1 MTDLELRNVKK
12 YLKAPTA
19 EQVIEFVE
27 EVGVSDLQFERFYEM
42 SNETIKNVRRGY
54 RQLPKKYWHFIYE
67 KIVPTYGIS
76 YTKPIIS
83 SGSKVGS
90 KKDNKQSVVD
100 VNRLFTLK

>member
-27 EVGVSDLQFERFYEM
+27 ELGVTDVQFERFYQM
-42 SNETIKNVRRGY
+42 KPETIKKVRNGY
-54 RQLPKKYWHFIYE
+54 RNLPKKFWHFVYE
-67 KIVPTYGIS
+67 KIVPTYG
-76 YTKPIIS
+76 TDFNKTIIS
-83 SGSKVGS
+83 KRRKIVDIY
-90 KKDNKQSVVD
+90 DNKQSVVD